1 MPGGVWEGP
10 AWQKEGGKKLLQARF
25 STFVRLIRK
34 RKQ

>member
-1 MPGGVWEGP
+1 MPGGALEGS
-10 AWQKEGGKKLLQARF
+10 ARRMEKNEILQARF